1 LHLIEQPMRIASYI
15 AIPAVAISAGMIA
28 GISGV

>member
-15 AIPAVAISAGMIA
+15 AIPAVAIAARMIA
-28 GISGV
+28 RIGGV